1 MKKVIL
7 NFWIDLRSAEVPIL
21 YYGWQNGEN
30 IRWITLEKVG
40 GTLKITE
47 IVTGS

>member
-1 MKKVIL
+1 MNPL
-7 NFWIDLRSAEVPIL
+7 SADEAIP
-21 YYGWQNGEN
+21 YCGWQNGEN